1 MVFVL
6 NIVEVREGGRER
18 KVGRPE
24 EVVMD
29 AHRKESRTADKK
41 GGQSP
46 I

>member
-1 MVFVL
+1 MAFVL
-6 NIVEVREGGRER
+6 GVVEIREEERER
-18 KVGRPE
+18 RVGRPE

-29 AHRKESRTADKK
+29 AHCKECRTADKK